1 MISYLSLQMLKNGLL
16 TLCNFT
22 LPDDIVSYMSI
33 LHCSTI
39 LLELLYKATYLDLG
53 QCFTVGNPQHGQQ
66 KASEQM
72 DYKPF
77 LFESFKTS
85 EFDKFN
91 ILYRHMEFFLN

>member
-22 LPDDIVSYMSI
+22 LPEDIVSYMSI

-53 QCFTVGNPQHGQQ
+53 
-66 KASEQM
+66 
-72 DYKPF
+72 
-77 LFESFKTS
+77 
-85 EFDKFN
+85 
-91 ILYRHMEFFLN
+91 